1 MKNLHPKSPT
11 PQLEEVDNSLI
22 LEARHGIDEKM
33 VSTERHIEDR
43 KSVQSFDPPNSGKQ
57 MKEYFADADL
67 GLSMDGLKKI
77 NTNAFGD
84 QDFNKYQESSES
96 EAGQGEGMADAQ
108 KPVNQGI
115 SV

>member
-1 MKNLHPKSPT
+1 
-11 PQLEEVDNSLI
+11 
-22 LEARHGIDEKM
+22 M

-43 KSVQSFDPPNSGKQ
+43 KSAQSFDPPNSGKQ

-67 GLSMDGLKKI
+67 GLSMNGLKKI
-77 NTNAFGD
+77 NTNAFSD

-96 EAGQGEGMADAQ
+96 ETGQGEGMADAQ
-108 KPVNQGI
+108 KPINQGI